1 VSVVWRPAPYW
12 KPLGAC
18 RFRYDNPSP
27 QPECSCGI
35 DWDDV
40 CTCCTECACEAAE
53 WEQIIEC
60 RRPSLVLVQLTEG
73 AGEAHC
79 APEARAGYFECC
91 SPEAHGLE
99 VLWWAPLIGPRR
111 QAQHLVDVHRIMKF
125 VYSDERI
132 EALAALSNPWADPG
146 R

>member
-18 RFRYDNPSP
+18 RFRYDK
-27 QPECSCGI
+27 
-35 DWDDV
+35 
-40 CTCCTECACEAAE
+40 
-53 WEQIIEC
+53 
-60 RRPSLVLVQLTEG
+60 
-73 AGEAHC
+73 
-79 APEARAGYFECC
+79 ARAGYFECC